1 MNRVVKKVGDKEFD
15 VSHTQGELAYQRANI
30 IRQKRR
36 NVLIGIGTRLAF
48 FLIVIVALFL
58 V

>member
-15 VSHTQGELAYQRANI
+15 VGHTQGALAYQRARI